1 MRSLTSPGH
10 TPGSGASQAPG
21 RKEARTGGRGAKIGE
36 REASHARVIRIGGDT
51 TNIILMTDLD
61 PQGPRVITL
70 IEVVIGTEIGN
81 PSGTIEGPD
90 TETTEAAIEE
100 TEDTTGMRG
109 DITRM
114 TGDQDIN
121 MTIDTI
127 DIEAGFYLGGL

>member
-1 MRSLTSPGH
+1 M
-10 TPGSGASQAPG
+10 
-21 RKEARTGGRGAKIGE
+21 
-36 REASHARVIRIGGDT
+36 RIGGDT

-70 IEVVIGTEIGN
+70 IEVVTGTEIGN
-81 PSGTIEGPD
+81 PSGTIEGPA

-100 TEDTTGMRG
+100 TEDTTGMSG

-121 MTIDTI
+121 MTIDMI
-127 DIEAGFYLGGL
+127 DIEAGFQVDYELIWTS